1 MCMHPRDFSI
11 VPEQTTCVAKAAF
24 PKGNPYMTLRD
35 ELGVI
40 YEDSAFASLF
50 TSTRGRPAESPG
62 CLALATALQFAE
74 NLSDRQAADAVR
86 SRIDWKYLL
95 GLDLTDP
102 GFDHTLL
109 YEFRTRLLENESE
122 QRLLDALLELLKA
135 RRLLRT
141 RGKQR
146 TDSTHVLA
154 AIRDLNRL
162 ETVGETFR
170 NALESLAIVVPD
182 WLKSLVP
189 REWFD
194 RYGKRFEQWRLPEL
208 RAEQQVLAETIGQDG
223 CRLLEMIDES
233 TSMTWLREIPAI
245 ETLRQVWQQQYDIQG
260 DSPRWRK
267 RDELPPARQLI
278 ISPYDVEAR
287 FCVKRSTEWCGYKV
301 HLTETCEG
309 NLPSLITNVETT
321 SSATTD
327 VEMTQTIHQHL
338 AEKDLHPKEHLVDA
352 GYVDARILA
361 ESQSEYGVDV
371 IGPAPGDQSWQAN
384 TEKAYSLA
392 CFRIDWDAHQVICPQ
407 GHLCADWYCSKDPH
421 DEPAIHVRFRKQDC
435 LNCSARAQCTR
446 ARAGPRTLTFRP
458 KEQHLALQ
466 QARQRQTT
474 PEFKETYARRA
485 GVEGTISQGTR
496 RCGLRHSRYIGLGKT
511 HLQHIFTAV
520 AVNLIRLAD
529 WFEEVPRAQTRHSRF
544 ATLVP
549 A

>member
-1 MCMHPRDFSI
+1 MHPRDFGT
-11 VPEQTTCVAKAAF
+11 VPDQTARVAKAAF

-40 YEDSAFASLF
+40 YEDSAFTSLF
-50 TSTRGRPAESPG
+50 ASVRGRPAESPG
-62 CLALATALQFAE
+62 CLALVTALQFAE

-109 YEFRTRLLENESE
+109 YEFRNRLLENESE
-122 QRLLDALLELLKA
+122 RQLLDGLLELLKA
-135 RRLLRT
+135 RKLLRA

-146 TDSTHVLA
+146 TDSTHVLS
-154 AIRDLNRL
+154 AIRNLNRL
-162 ETVGETFR
+162 ETVGETLR
-170 NALESLAIVVPD
+170 YALESLATLVPD
-182 WLKSLVP
+182 WLKSQVP
-189 REWFD
+189 PEWFD
-194 RYGKRFEQWRLPEL
+194 RYGKRFEQWRLPES

-223 CRLLEMIDES
+223 YRLLEMIDQS
-233 TSMTWLREIPAI
+233 ASMTWLCEIPAI

-260 DSPRWRK
+260 NSPRWRK
-267 RDELPPARQLI
+267 RDELPSGRQLI

-287 FCVKRSTEWCGYKV
+287 FSVKRSTKWCGYKV
-301 HLTETCEG
+301 HLTETCEA

-321 SSATTD
+321 CSTTTD
-327 VEMTQTIHQHL
+327 VEMMQTIHQHL

-371 IGPAPGDQSWQAN
+371 IGPAPGDRSWQAN
-384 TEKAYSLA
+384 TEKAYTLA
-392 CFRIDWDAHQVICPQ
+392 CFRFDWDAQQVICPQ
-407 GHLCADWYCSKDPH
+407 GHQCADWHCSKDRH
-421 DEPAIHVRFRKQDC
+421 NEPTIHVRFRKQDC
-435 LNCSARAQCTR
+435 LNCTARIRCTR
-446 ARAGPRTLTFRP
+446 AREGPRTLTFRP

-466 QARQRQTT
+466 EARQRQTT
-474 PEFKETYARRA
+474 SEFKETYAGRA
-485 GVEGTISQGTR
+485 GVEGTFSQGSR
-496 RCGLRHSRYIGLGKT
+496 RCGLRRSRYIGLPKT

-529 WFEEVPRAQTRHSRF
+529 WFEEMPRAQTRHSRF
-544 ATLVP
+544 AALAPT
-549 A
+549 